1 MPTRE
6 GDYLTRRAIEEA
18 RKAHALVHGGDTQ
31 AAAFHDRL
39 ATRYLQLAQILSRF
53 AAPDAYLKFHWL
65 EAITP

>member
-53 AAPDAYLKFHWL
+53 G
-65 EAITP
+65 